1 MAGTPTWRASKMC
14 SRVCGIGPSGADT
27 TRIAPVYTRWCRYF
41 EWTEGARAHA
51 QTHACAAAQIHD
63 FFARYGKM
71 RVITL
76 HLCRARDHVLD
87 IVCVAGAVH
96 VRIVPILCLVLNM
109 CRFNGDAT
117 CLFLRRLVPVRVS
130 VLRVHAGT
138 HAPAGSTCPSTR
150 ENQLSLSYTQPPL
163 SCTRSACACSL
174 AREGR

>member
-1 MAGTPTWRASKMC
+1 MC

-27 TRIAPVYTRWCRYF
+27 TRIAPAHTHTHTHTRWCQYF
-41 EWTEGARAHA
+41 VWTQGAGAHA

-63 FFARYGKM
+63 FFARYDKM

-96 VRIVPILCLVLNM
+96 VRIVPILRLVLNV
-109 CRFNGDAT
+109 CRFNGDTT
-117 CLFLRRLVPVRVS
+117 CLFLRRLEPVRVS
-130 VLRVHAGT
+130 VFRMHAGA

-150 ENQLSLSYTQPPL
+150 ENQFSLSYLTRKPL
-163 SCTRSACACSL
+163 FHAPGAH
-174 AREGR
+174 ARVA